1 MASILRNVRL
11 LALDGDEPKGLVDLA
26 WEDGRITALG
36 ESLPTTA
43 ADQVW
48 DAQGRWA
55 MPGLWDAHTHF
66 RSWALGLTRLD
77 LSGAADA
84 DQVLALVRQRLGQPD
99 LPEVLAGAGYRA
111 SLWPVQ
117 PSVAALD
124 AVAGERPVILASGD
138 GHSAWFDSAALRL
151 FGLPPR
157 DGVVQEGELFALAP
171 RLWAQ
176 ERQAGGDQPLRAA
189 QERAAAQGV
198 VGIVDFEFE
207 PTFLTW
213 PERYARVGLL
223 KVVCSTYPDDLDRA
237 IGLGLATGQVLAG
250 RDGGAG
256 VVMGALKIIS
266 DGSLNSRTAHCFQPY
281 AGAGDLA
288 DPCGVQSVSEAEL
301 GDLLRRATAAGLQV
315 ALHAIGD
322 AAVAIAVD
330 QLTATGAAGT
340 IEHAQLLRWEDLP
353 RLAATKVAAS
363 VQPAHLLDD
372 RQPTLRL
379 WPDRTDRCF
388 PRAALGRAGVELRLG
403 SDAPVSPLDP
413 WLAMA
418 AAVHRGDPDDPP
430 WNPRQALT
438 VRQALAA
445 SVRSRVAVGQ
455 PADVVL
461 LDEDVLALDP
471 DSAAAARRLRATAVA
486 ATFVAGVPATPPW

>member
-1 MASILRNVRL
+1 MASILRHVRL
-11 LALDGDEPKGLVDLA
+11 LALDGDEPEGLVDLA
-26 WEDGRITALG
+26 WEHGRITELG
-36 ESLPTTA
+36 QDLPAGA

-84 DQVLALVRQRLGQPD
+84 DQVLALVRHRLDQPD
-99 LPEVLAGAGYRA
+99 RPEVLAGSGYRA
-111 SLWPVQ
+111 ALWPVQ
-117 PSVAALD
+117 PCVAALD
-124 AVAGERPVILASGD
+124 AVAGEQPVILTSAD

-151 FGLPPR
+151 FDLPPR
-157 DGVVQEGELFALAP
+157 DGLVQEGELFALAP

-176 ERQAGGDQPLRAA
+176 ERQAAGDEPLRAA
-189 QERAAAQGV
+189 QSRAAAQGV

-213 PERYARVGLL
+213 PERYDRVGLL
-223 KVVCSTYPDDLDRA
+223 KVVCSTYSGDLDQA
-237 IGLGLATGQVLAG
+237 IGLGLTTGQRLAG
-250 RDGGAG
+250 RDDGPG
-256 VVMGALKIIS
+256 VVMGSLKIIS

-281 AGAGDLA
+281 AGADGLA
-288 DPCGVQSVSEAEL
+288 DPNGVQSVPAAEL
-301 GDLLRRATAAGLQV
+301 EDLLRRATAAGLQV

-322 AAVAIAVD
+322 AAVAIAID
-330 QLTATGAAGT
+330 QFTATGATGT

-353 RLAATKVAAS
+353 RLAATGVAAS

-372 RQPTLRL
+372 RQPTFRL

-388 PRAALGRAGVELRLG
+388 PLAALGRAGVELRLG
-403 SDAPVSPLDP
+403 SDAPVAPLDP

-418 AAVHRGDPDDPP
+418 AAVHRGDPADPP

-438 VRQALAA
+438 VRQALTA
-445 SVRSRVAVGQ
+445 SLRSRLAVGQ

-461 LDEDVLALDP
+461 LDEDVLTPDP
-471 DSAAAARRLRATAVA
+471 DSATTARRLRATTPA
-486 ATFVAGVPATPPW
+486 ATFVAGTLATPPW